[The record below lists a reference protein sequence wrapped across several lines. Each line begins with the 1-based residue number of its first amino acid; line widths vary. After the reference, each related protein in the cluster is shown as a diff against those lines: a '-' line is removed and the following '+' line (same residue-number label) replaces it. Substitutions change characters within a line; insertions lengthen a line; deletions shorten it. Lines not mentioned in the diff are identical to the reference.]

1 MLKKLLKFIAGRIRE
16 RSTWLGLVS
25 LAAALGLALSPE
37 QKEAIVSAGMA
48 LAGLIAALTK
58 DTDEET

>member
-1 MLKKLLKFIAGRIRE
+1 MLKKLLKFIAARIRE

-58 DTDEET
+58 DTDKET